1 MQNPYKLEVMC
12 RVRPLSDH
20 QKSTIKVIH
29 NQEICVMKN
38 EFQTQKFGPFGF
50 ILDENYTQYDVY
62 QTFAK
67 PKVDQFM
74 NGVSGTLICYGQS
87 GSGKSHTMFGSPT
100 EPGVFQM
107 ALQTITSQEKSVSL
121 SAVSVLDDKV
131 THLLENDSVLTAD
144 V

>member
-1 MQNPYKLEVMC
+1 MC

-20 QKSTIKVIH
+20 QKSAIKLIH

-38 EFQTQKFGPFGF
+38 EFQTQKFVPFGF
-50 ILDENYTQYDVY
+50 ILDENYTQNDVY

-67 PKVDQFM
+67 PKVDQFL

-100 EPGVFQM
+100 ELGVFQI
-107 ALQTITSQEKSVSL
+107 ALQTIASHEDGVSL
-121 SAVSVLDDKV
+121 SSVSVLDDKV
-131 THLLENDSVLTAD
+131 TNLLEVDSVLTAD